1 MRARREGEGV
11 REGARGSEREVTGNG
26 EGMESAQSEGGE
38 RDGEGEEKG
47 EEMSKRQGEGANQPA
62 RTDVSAAGTHALSV
76 LNNTLSVLNNTH
88 SPSEFS
94 AVVTEQSTT
103 CTLSARL

>member
-47 EEMSKRQGEGANQPA
+47 EEMSKRQGEGTISQP
-62 RTDVSAAGTHALSV
+62 RPTCRQQGH
-76 LNNTLSVLNNTH
+76 TH
-88 SPSEFS
+88 S
-94 AVVTEQSTT
+94 QY
-103 CTLSARL
+103 